1 MITYVLYNF
10 IVIKKEEEL
19 TVKINNHIL
28 GFLVANPVTRAPVP
42 FQMDDLGLE
51 MLSSRERFVVVTRRR
66 GEISVTLG

>member
-1 MITYVLYNF
+1 
-10 IVIKKEEEL
+10 
-19 TVKINNHIL
+19 VKINNHIL

-51 MLSSRERFVVVTRRR
+51 MLSSRERFVVVMRRR